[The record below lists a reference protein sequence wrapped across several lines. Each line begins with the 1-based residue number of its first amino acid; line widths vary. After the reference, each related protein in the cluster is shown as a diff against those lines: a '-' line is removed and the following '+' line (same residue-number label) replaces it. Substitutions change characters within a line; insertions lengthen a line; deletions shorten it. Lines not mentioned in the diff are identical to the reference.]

1 MSGGCSLAAEGAK
14 EGAFGVVL
22 VDEIGA
28 VAIGDVD
35 IAIGREGDVG
45 GREFGGGAAVF
56 VEFVVWGLFGVT
68 DAEDLFAA
76 VDKREEFVAAFAG
89 EVETVGAALEFAA
102 PAADEFAFFVEDE
115 EGIAGLAG
123 AMDGLGYVGVA
134 LAPSQKPWVLPRARE
149 RGRRDQSWMA
159 GAAAARKVRRCMG
172 GFSLGNRVRD
182 TAGEPVDG
190 GEVAGGF
197 ADRFDGGGDELFERL
212 GEGVAFFAERRRGGF
227 RFRPGWWG
235 RRV

>member
-1 MSGGCSLAAEGAK
+1 MSGGRPLAAEGAE

-56 VEFVVWGLFGVT
+56 VEFVVRRLFGVA

-76 VDKREEFVAAFAG
+76 ERHLDHPGVGGVDAGLASFSGVDEIEEFVAAFAG

-149 RGRRDQSWMA
+149 RGRRAQS
-159 GAAAARKVRRCMG
+159 
-172 GFSLGNRVRD
+172 
-182 TAGEPVDG
+182 
-190 GEVAGGF
+190 
-197 ADRFDGGGDELFERL
+197 
-212 GEGVAFFAERRRGGF
+212 
-227 RFRPGWWG
+227 
-235 RRV
+235 

>member
-1 MSGGCSLAAEGAK
+1 M
-14 EGAFGVVL
+14 
-22 VDEIGA
+22 
-28 VAIGDVD
+28 
-35 IAIGREGDVG
+35 
-45 GREFGGGAAVF
+45 
-56 VEFVVWGLFGVT
+56 WGLFGIT

-76 VDKREEFVAAFAG
+76 VDKVEEFVAAFAG

-172 GFSLGNRVRD
+172 GFS
-182 TAGEPVDG
+182 
-190 GEVAGGF
+190 
-197 ADRFDGGGDELFERL
+197 
-212 GEGVAFFAERRRGGF
+212 
-227 RFRPGWWG
+227 
-235 RRV
+235 